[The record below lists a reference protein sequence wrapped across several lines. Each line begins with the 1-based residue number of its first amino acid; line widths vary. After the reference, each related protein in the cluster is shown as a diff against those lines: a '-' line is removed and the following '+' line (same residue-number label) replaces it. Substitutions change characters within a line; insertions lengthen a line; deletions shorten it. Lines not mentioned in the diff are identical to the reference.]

1 MNLTHFELNTIKTV
15 IVVVVFIL
23 LRSLL
28 IHLTKQFAR
37 KFERVEHRTGL
48 IIKHI
53 NYATIFL
60 ISLGVFM
67 IWGVQFTDF
76 SSVLLSVFAV
86 IGIGFFAQ
94 WSILSNITSGIIM
107 FFIFPYK
114 IGDYI
119 KIHDKENDYQGTI
132 EDIKTFHVIIR
143 TTLGEMITYPNN
155 LIFQKGVSVIKPD
168 EIDLVD
174 ILINHEEKEKTEEIT
189 EDKNTQG
196 QGTD

>member
-1 MNLTHFELNTIKTV
+1 MDITSFELNTVKTV
-15 IVVVVFIL
+15 IVVLFFLL

-28 IHLTKQFAR
+28 IHLTKRFAR
-37 KFERVEHRTGL
+37 KIERVEHRTGL

-53 NYATIFL
+53 NFSTIFL
-60 ISLGVFM
+60 IILGIFL

-119 KIHDKENDYQGTI
+119 KIHDKEYDYQGTI

-143 TTLGEMITYPNN
+143 TTLGEMVTYPNS
-155 LIFQKGVSVIKPD
+155 LMLQKGVSVLKPE

-174 ILINHEEKEKTEEIT
+174 ILINHGEKLEDLGD
-189 EDKNTQG
+189 DKNVKEQSL
-196 QGTD
+196 D